1 MDVHIRKLPG
11 SNTEEEFYLVSD
23 VRELETARD
32 KLAAETDELFND
44 AMVMALRLYG
54 EDPQTFGPECWDV
67 MQKWG
72 PKVKAILDSNRIRAR
87 DMNHTAERKEGR

>member
-11 SNTEEEFYLVSD
+11 SSNVEEEFYLVSD
-23 VRELETARD
+23 VRELEA
-32 KLAAETDELFND
+32 D

-54 EDPQTFGPECWDV
+54 EDPHTFGSECFDV

-72 PKVKAILDSNRIRAR
+72 PKVKAILGA
-87 DMNHTAERKEGR
+87 G